1 LFREA
6 FGGYSCVRDFRLHHL
21 LPVALARAGRYFPPM
36 GDIAKLEG
44 FLKPAAC
51 EPAATRGRLHAED
64 ESATRT
70 AYQRD
75 RDRIIHCGA
84 FRRLKYKTQVF
95 VYSEGENYRTRLT
108 HSLEVAQIA
117 RSLCR
122 FMGLNED
129 LGEALALA
137 HDLGHT
143 CFGHAGEDAL
153 QECMAP
159 FNGFDHNAQS
169 LRIVTKLEHRYA
181 AFDGLN
187 LTWEALEGL
196 VKHNGPIIGP
206 AAEAKR
212 KGAPIPLAITEYN
225 AGHDLELETWPGP
238 EAQVAAFADGIAY
251 NAHDFDDGLRA
262 GLFPLEE
269 VIALPLVG
277 PIFKN
282 VLDRYPG
289 IERTRLIHES
299 LRRLIAA
306 MVDDVILETNRRWTA
321 TKPGTAQGVRALGKP
336 LVGFSESVEDAEKA
350 IRTFLFAR
358 MYRHTRVNRMTSK
371 ARRVVKDLFS
381 LLLAEPALLPDDWRD
396 GSEVAASTRT
406 ARRVADYIA
415 GMTDRFALDE
425 HSRLFDPSVQP

>member
-1 LFREA
+1 M
-6 FGGYSCVRDFRLHHL
+6 V
-21 LPVALARAGRYFPPM
+21 
-36 GDIAKLEG
+36 DIAKLHG
-44 FLKPAAC
+44 FLAVVSCDPAR
-51 EPAATRGRLHAED
+51 TRGRLHRED
-64 ESATRT
+64 ESPTRT
-70 AYQRD
+70 AFQRD

-153 QECMAP
+153 QECMADY
-159 FNGFDHNAQS
+159 NGFDHNAQS
-169 LRIVTKLEHRYA
+169 LRIVTKLERRYA

-187 LTWEALEGL
+187 LTWESLEGL
-196 VKHNGPIIGP
+196 VKHNGPVLG
-206 AAEAKR
+206 AAADAR
-212 KGAPIPLAITEYN
+212 RAGAPVPLAITEYN
-225 AGHDLELETWPGP
+225 AGHDLGLATWPGA
-238 EAQVAAFADGIAY
+238 EAQVAAFSDDIAY
-251 NAHDFDDGLRA
+251 TAHDFDDGLRA
-262 GLFPLEE
+262 GLFPLDD

-277 PIFKN
+277 AIFKG
-282 VLDRYPG
+282 VMDRHPT
-289 IERTRLIHES
+289 IERTRLTHES

-306 MVDDVILETNRRWTA
+306 MVDDVILETHRRLSDA
-321 TKPGTAQGVRALGKP
+321 GVKDVGGIRALGRP
-336 LVGFSESVEDAEKA
+336 LIGFSAEVTEALKV

-381 LLLAEPALLPDDWRD
+381 LLLAEPQLLPEDWRD
-396 GSEVAASTRT
+396 GRETSGDIRT

-415 GMTDRFALDE
+415 GMTDRVALDE
-425 HSRLFDPSVQP
+425 HSRLFDPAVKP